1 MTNQI
6 ITDETKKGI
15 ENHKTL
21 ATHLTESAKHHNDAA
36 MHHENGNVD
45 KAKTSAL
52 KADEHH
58 KLATEL
64 QGKIK

>member
-15 ENHKTL
+15 ENHKAL
-21 ATHLTESAKHHNDAA
+21 ATHLTESTKHHTEAA
-36 MHHENGNVD
+36 IHHEKGNAD
-45 KAKTSAL
+45 KAKASAL

-58 KLATEL
+58 KLATDL